1 MKYML
6 QSPRLI
12 NSILKCKCPKC
23 HEGNLFLNEKTYQY
37 KKFLDM
43 PDNCPKCN
51 QDYQIESGFY
61 IGAMYIGYGLTI
73 AITVAVFVAFTTF
86 NAYSLVPFLI
96 TLGIVLL
103 MTTPYILRV
112 SRSIW
117 IAMSV
122 RFDPNAITNYAA
134 QNKSH

>member
-1 MKYML
+1 MA
-6 QSPRLI
+6 QSHNI
-12 NSILKCKCPKC
+12 VSSILTCKCPKC

-51 QDYQIESGFY
+51 QDYQIEAGFY
-61 IGAMYIGYGLTI
+61 LGAMFVSYALTV
-73 AITVAVFVAFTTF
+73 ALTVAVFVAFATF

-96 TLGIVLL
+96 TVGIFITI
-103 MTTPYILRV
+103 TTPFILRL

-117 IAMSV
+117 ITFSV
-122 RFDPNAITNYAA
+122 SFDPNAISDYAA
-134 QNKSH
+134 QTKS